1 MELDVCPESLGL
13 DPSQPNNAQLGHIIE
28 GRYIETI
35 ELGAARLV
43 EGFRPVTDTGGYD
56 WAGCP
61 YGQFDQLRLVQFKA
75 TLALRKTRGTE
86 TVEFMFNAP
95 SLRPHRNTSLLFGR
109 FEREVAQLADPLWL
123 VPSLKLAEVARR
135 HYCEYHGFEHWQ
147 FRANVRPEA
156 HDMAAPYRVAQRR
169 LAERLFPPLR
179 PAKLSWTPGLSPL
192 QLEKGA
198 YFESAFATRFL
209 QASTGTEK
217 LLKPET
223 DLGRDLLAVCLQ
235 PFSWAS
241 LAIKGTIAINEG
253 TLHVRIP
260 GRTFLPHR
268 RHFVLV
274 QHFDET
280 RDLPYPRSWLIPSI
294 VFARLADRS
303 AGDFQMETTL
313 DSKTNRWARYAIA
326 TEEDALTFIRW
337 MRRPPA
343 V

>member
-1 MELDVCPESLGL
+1 
-13 DPSQPNNAQLGHIIE
+13 
-28 GRYIETI
+28 
-35 ELGAARLV
+35 
-43 EGFRPVTDTGGYD
+43 
-56 WAGCP
+56 
-61 YGQFDQLRLVQFKA
+61 
-75 TLALRKTRGTE
+75 
-86 TVEFMFNAP
+86 
-95 SLRPHRNTSLLFGR
+95 
-109 FEREVAQLADPLWL
+109 
-123 VPSLKLAEVARR
+123 
-135 HYCEYHGFEHWQ
+135 
-147 FRANVRPEA
+147 
-156 HDMAAPYRVAQRR
+156 
-169 LAERLFPPLR
+169 
-179 PAKLSWTPGLSPL
+179 
-192 QLEKGA
+192 LEKGA